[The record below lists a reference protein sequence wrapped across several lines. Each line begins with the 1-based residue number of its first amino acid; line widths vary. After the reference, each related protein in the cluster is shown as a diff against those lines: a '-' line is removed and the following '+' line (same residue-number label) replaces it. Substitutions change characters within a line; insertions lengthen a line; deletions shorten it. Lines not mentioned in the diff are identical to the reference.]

1 MTRDEML
8 RSTRGIALTPVT
20 PFRKDGEV
28 DVEGIYRLVEFLFEK
43 GLHREN
49 GFLIPLSTTG
59 SFVSLSFEEK
69 KHAARV
75 FLEAVSGRIPVVLGC
90 NHIRLAETIEL
101 AKFAQASGAVG
112 IMVSPPFYWKP
123 TDAQII
129 SHYNQIC
136 HSIDIGVII
145 YNNHW
150 ASQVD
155 ISVETIER
163 ILDENTNVIGIKE
176 STYSIPK
183 LIRVVRQCSHRIN
196 ILSGL
201 GEAFEPLYTQLGCV
215 GFTSWIVGNVF
226 PELSVELHFH
236 LANHNFEE
244 AHQLVGQMAPYT
256 DFMHSLSGGQDIAA
270 LVHLLSRF
278 GICEDVVRPP
288 LLPLTDGEV
297 ETLRKSVESLQL
309 SRKI

>member
-8 RSTRGIALTPVT
+8 RLTRGIALTPVT
-20 PFRKDGEV
+20 PFKKDGDV
-28 DVEGIYRLVEFLFEK
+28 DDKGIHRLVEFLFEK
-43 GLHREN
+43 GLSREN

-59 SFVSLSFEEK
+59 SFLSLSLEER
-69 KHAARV
+69 KHAAKI

-101 AKFAQASGAVG
+101 AKFAEAEGAVG

-129 SHYNQIC
+129 SHYDQIC
-136 HSIDIGVII
+136 RTIDIGVII

-163 ILDENTNVIGIKE
+163 VLEGNTNLIGLKE

-183 LIRVVRQCSHRIN
+183 LIRVVRQFSHRIN
-196 ILSGL
+196 VLSGL

-215 GFTSWIVGNVF
+215 GFTSWIVGNVL
-226 PELSVELHFH
+226 PEVSVEIHSRLVDKS
-236 LANHNFEE
+236 FED
-244 AHQLVGQMAPYT
+244 ARQLVNQMASYT
-256 DFMHSLSGGQDIAA
+256 DFMHSLPGGQDIAA
-270 LVHLLSRF
+270 LTHLLSRF
-278 GICEDVVRPP
+278 GVCEDVVRPP
-288 LLPLTDGEV
+288 LIPLTNAEIERLEQLVDD
-297 ETLRKSVESLQL
+297 LQ
-309 SRKI
+309 